1 MNAKEQQKKNIALVT
16 KKLSKTVHLNVNT
29 DTGTK

>member
-1 MNAKEQQKKNIALVT
+1 MQKSNRKKNIALVT